1 MSFERD
7 VAPGV
12 HRVEDAHVNWF
23 LIEDDGGLTVVDAGL
38 PISWRS
44 LQRALRALGRRWEDV
59 RALVLTH
66 AHYDHVGFA
75 ERLRREHGVPIFCHA
90 DEVSLAR
97 RPWSFRRER
106 PIWRY
111 LTNVRALPIIG
122 KMMLAGA
129 PVVSRVQEVRPFAD
143 DEQLDVPGR
152 PRVVAT
158 PGHTFG
164 HVALHLPERNALI
177 AGDAVVMLDPY
188 TALPGPR
195 LVARAATA
203 DSRRAWASLNRLE
216 LLDVGT
222 VLTGHGPPWREGAA
236 AAVEAARRN
245 GQA

>member
-7 VAPGV
+7 AAAGV
-12 HRVEDAHVNWF
+12 HRIEDAYVNWY
-23 LIEDDGGLTVVDAGL
+23 LLEDADGLTVVDAGL
-38 PISWRS
+38 PVSWRS
-44 LQRALRALGRRWEDV
+44 LERALRALGRPWEDV

-75 ERLRREHGVPIFCHA
+75 ERLRRQRDVPVLCHA

-97 RPWSFRRER
+97 KPLSYRRER
-106 PIWRY
+106 PVWRY
-111 LTNVRALPIIG
+111 LGNVRAWPIIAR
-122 KMMLAGA
+122 MMLAGA
-129 PVVSRVQEVRPFAD
+129 PLVSGIKELRPFAD

-164 HVALHLPERNALI
+164 HVALHLPERNTVI

-188 TALPGPR
+188 TGLPGPR

-203 DSRRAWASLNRLE
+203 DSRRAWASLERLE
-216 LLDVGT
+216 ALDAGT
-222 VLTGHGPPWREGAA
+222 VLTGHGPPWRGGAA
-236 AAVEAARRN
+236 AAVAAARRN